1 MRKKIKGEPSIRLL
15 RVNENIR
22 HALSE
27 ILRREDFGGPD
38 LKDVSITVT
47 EVRTSPDLR
56 NATVFVLPLGGEN
69 RDPVIK
75 ALNQA
80 APYICSFL
88 SRSVHLKYLPKL
100 KFIADETFD
109 ESGHISTLLKSPKV
123 AKDLEA
129 KD

>member
-1 MRKKIKGEPSIRLL
+1 MQKITKGGPSIRLL
-15 RVNENIR
+15 RVNENVR
-22 HALSE
+22 HALSD
-27 ILRREDFGGPD
+27 ILRREDFGGPA

-56 NATVFVLPLGGEN
+56 NATVFVMPLGGEN
-69 RDPVIK
+69 QDQILK

-100 KFIADETFD
+100 KFVADETFD
-109 ESGHISTLLKSPKV
+109 ESGHISTLLKNPKV
-123 AKDLEA
+123 AKDLE
-129 KD
+129 KED